1 MKKYHLETLVLH
13 GGSYRKDE
21 STGSIAPPIYQT
33 SAFAFKD
40 TEDASKIFSLEK
52 KGNFYSRISNPTC
65 DCLEERVAALEGGV
79 AAVSVSSGLSAIYL
93 SIINLAQS
101 GDNIVCSI
109 DLYGGTT
116 TLFANQLAQRG
127 IETRF
132 VDPADPENFRQ
143 KTDEKT
149 RAYFGESL
157 ANPKLSVFPI
167 QEIAAIGMEYNI
179 PLIIDNTTTPIICRP
194 LQYGA
199 AVVVHS
205 LTKYIGGHGTS
216 IGGIIVDGG
225 NFDWQRAAKQQPLM
239 TSPDK
244 NYKGLIWQHAA
255 ERLFG
260 KNAAFALRIR
270 SVSLK
275 TLGCCLS
282 PMNAFF
288 FLQGIETLA
297 LRMEKHC
304 SNTKKVARF
313 LQHHHTVQRVIFPL
327 FFQNQ
332 ERVKK
337 YLNDTGGA
345 IIGLELKGGATTGKK
360 FINSLKLFH
369 HTANIGDTRSLA
381 THPASTTHSELTE
394 EQMIQSGI
402 HPGYIR
408 LSIGIENHQD
418 LIEDIQQALL

>member
-21 STGSIAPPIYQT
+21 TTGSIAPPIYQT

-40 TEDASKIFSLEK
+40 TEDAAKIFSLQK

-79 AAVSVSSGLSAIYL
+79 AAVSVSSGQSAIYL
-93 SIINLAQS
+93 SVINLAQS
-101 GDNIVCSI
+101 GDNIVSSTDI
-109 DLYGGTT
+109 YGGTN
-116 TLFANQLAQRG
+116 TLFTQLAQRG
-127 IETRF
+127 IEVRF
-132 VDPADPENFRQ
+132 VDPTDPENFRK
-143 KTDEKT
+143 KTDRKT
-149 RAYFGESL
+149 RAYFGETL
-157 ANPKLSVFPI
+157 ANPRLSVFPI
-167 QEIAAIGMEYNI
+167 QEVATIGREHNI
-179 PLIIDNTTTPIICRP
+179 PLIIDNTTTPIICQP

-225 NFDWQRAAKQQPLM
+225 NFDWQQAAKQQPLI

-244 NYKGLIWQHAA
+244 NYKGLNWQHTA

-260 KNAAFALRIR
+260 KNAAFALRAR

-304 SNTKKVARF
+304 SNTKKVADF
-313 LQHHHTVQRVIFPL
+313 LQQYHSVQRVIFPL

-337 YLNDTGGA
+337 YLNNTGGA
-345 IIGLELKGGATTGKK
+345 IIGLELNGGAVAGKN
-360 FINSLKLFH
+360 FINSLKLFYH
-369 HTANIGDTRSLA
+369 ASNIGDARSIA

-394 EQMIQSGI
+394 EQMMQSGI